1 MNRMTRVFAVAAL
14 SATFLGTITSAQAQ
28 SHGEMIGPW
37 WNHFEPITVQ
47 KSAQVAMMPPE
58 ERSKVMAMEDKIAQA
73 EMDFQVQ
80 MSKAMAQHEMEM
92 TKMRRDLVMYINS
105 VYPPLGTAPGTGR

>member
-1 MNRMTRVFAVAAL
+1 MNRMTKVLAVVTL
-14 SATFLGTITSAQAQ
+14 SAAFLAPFASAQAQ
-28 SHGEMIGPW
+28 NHGEMIGPW

-58 ERSKVMAMEDKIAQA
+58 ERSKVMAMEDKISQM

-105 VYPPLGTAPGTGR
+105 VYPPLGTAPGTSH